1 MKTKSLI
8 QYAAVF
14 ALATPVLLMAGPKE
28 DLQVRQAT
36 AIVNRFKSIPEQEI
50 PDHVLSHAK
59 GLAIITV
66 TKGGFMWSG
75 KVGNGIVVARHG
87 NTWSGP
93 SFIGTGCVGFGAQ
106 IGGQVTEY
114 IFVLNTPEA
123 VKAFSTDANVQLGGA
138 LSVAA
143 GPVGRSAEA
152 GVTPTAAVYAY
163 SRSQGLFAGASL
175 EGTVIATRKKANE
188 RYYNRPLEAST
199 ILAGKV
205 KAPASANA
213 LRSSL

>member
-1 MKTKSLI
+1 
-8 QYAAVF
+8 
-14 ALATPVLLMAGPKE
+14 MAGPKE

-36 AIVNRFKSIPEQEI
+36 AIVNRFKTIPEQEI

-93 SFIGTGCVGFGAQ
+93 SFIGTGGVGFGAQ

-163 SRSQGLFAGASL
+163 SRSQGLFAGVSL

-205 KAPASANA
+205 KVPASANA

>member
-8 QYAAVF
+8 QYAVVL

-36 AIVNRFKSIPEQEI
+36 AIVNRFKTMPEQEI

-93 SFIGTGCVGFGAQ
+93 SFIGTGGVGFGAQ

-205 KAPASANA
+205 KVPASANA